1 MKKTDL
7 DRTFVKIQTLTEGK
21 TSKYEAKVNFT
32 GLGVK
37 WVAVYAEDWRAAQK
51 ALHKMYGAKNVKTKP
66 TRA

>member
-1 MKKTDL
+1 MKKDEIS
-7 DRTFVKIQTLTEGK
+7 RTFAEVHGLSEGRTK
-21 TSKYEAKVNFT
+21 KFEAKVNFS

-66 TRA
+66 EKA